1 MQNLRNKIHQIF
13 EEKSVKSFKPLIRE
27 PDAIN
32 PASTPGSEIG
42 TGEPPVQKE
51 IPIDKQIVVS
61 GNKLKGYTV
70 TMFENRVE
78 KQRLNFPTLEK
89 LKPIIKQINDI
100 PISYKISNEDEQ
112 FLTSEPQT
120 ELPKEEPLNFGSDT
134 SNLINNRTEYS
145 TTYVPKEY
153 KDKIIKQTITDIKNK
168 LNDKLT
174 LVDEIK
180 SLKTSETIDPIS
192 KEYMNSHVFLDKL
205 DDNAN
210 IIRYINY
217 LIYSELDK
225 HIIGE
230 LLQNK
235 SESRIK
241 RFGGNTIPTIKDIAK
256 EIIPLFNRI
265 LTKKDKSELFNAY
278 GETK

>member
-1 MQNLRNKIHQIF
+1 MQDLKNKIHKIF
-13 EEKSVKSFKPLIRE
+13 EDRPGAFKPLVRA
-27 PDAIN
+27 PDAPN
-32 PASTPGSEIG
+32 PTSEPAENIG
-42 TGEPPVQKE
+42 QGEPVKTE
-51 IPIDKQIVVS
+51 IPIEKQIIVS

-70 TMFENRVE
+70 VKTENKVE
-78 KQRLNFPTLEK
+78 KERYDFPTLEM
-89 LKPIIKQINDI
+89 LKPILKQITDI
-100 PISYKISNEDEQ
+100 PISYKVSNEDEQ
-112 FLTSEPQT
+112 FLTTDDTPEV
-120 ELPKEEPLNFGSDT
+120 PKEEPLSFGSDT
-134 SNLINNRTEYS
+134 SNLLNNRTEYS
-145 TTYVPKEY
+145 ATYVPKEY
-153 KDKIIKQTITDIKNK
+153 KDKIVKQTITDIKTK

-180 SLKTSETIDPIS
+180 SLKTSESVDPIS

-225 HIIGE
+225 YIVGE

-241 RFGGNTIPTIKDIAK
+241 RFGGNYIVTIRDIAK

-278 GETK
+278 AEAK